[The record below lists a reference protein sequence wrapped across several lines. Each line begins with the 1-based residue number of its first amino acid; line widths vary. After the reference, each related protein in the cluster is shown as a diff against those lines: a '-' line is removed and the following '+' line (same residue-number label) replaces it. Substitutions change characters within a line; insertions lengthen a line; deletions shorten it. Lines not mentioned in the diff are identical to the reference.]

1 MEWLELRS
9 PANEFMGRLTVC
21 EFTMEQL
28 MGDIELVVSHAKKFE
43 ALLEKRFGA
52 RGRGLHEKV
61 SSVEAQLPAEAVK
74 KLRYVATI
82 RNKFVHEDNVNDLD
96 DREGFL
102 QTCGLVE
109 QALRTHRAP
118 RGRHKLMLAVVLA
131 LAGVAAWAYFQ
142 LRNRLGW

>member
-1 MEWLELRS
+1 
-9 PANEFMGRLTVC
+9 MGRLNAC
-21 EFTMEQL
+21 EFTIKQP

-43 ALLEKRFGA
+43 ALLENRFGA

-82 RNKFVHEDNVNDLD
+82 RNKFVHEENVNHLE

-102 QTCGLVE
+102 QTCRFVE
-109 QALRTHRAP
+109 QALRTQRAP
-118 RGRHKLMLAVVLA
+118 RGRRKLLLAVVVVV
-131 LAGVAAWAYFQ
+131 AGVAAWACFQ
-142 LRNRLGW
+142 LRNRLGWR